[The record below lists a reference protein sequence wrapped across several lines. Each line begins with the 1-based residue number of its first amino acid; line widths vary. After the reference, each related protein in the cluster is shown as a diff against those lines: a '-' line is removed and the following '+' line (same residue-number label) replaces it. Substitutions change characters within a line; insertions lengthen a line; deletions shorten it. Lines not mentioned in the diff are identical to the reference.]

1 MRALQLKTQW
11 TRSNAA
17 AAIDAATQATV
28 VRGLPSAADQQT
40 SDPRRRRRAN
50 VLLVGA
56 PAMTS
61 KLVSRLRLV
70 LPHVLLICT
79 TVLYAIVGAICFSW
93 TESGHE
99 TGRMSGYSKNAIAAQ
114 NALMS
119 LDVGR
124 LADISEADRNRT
136 EEEMEAA
143 IDRMIQTAM
152 EAFAE
157 GIQAA
162 DISHDAVQKAH
173 KMKWTFQT
181 ALYFSV
187 TILTS
192 VGYGNLVPI
201 SRLGRIFCIVYGT
214 FGIPLTLITIAD
226 MAKFLSDM
234 IAKAEAKYKR
244 RRQGGGADEPAERKQ
259 KAADAKSNASHD
271 DEDED
276 DVLAEPGSWSKGF
289 VLFLLLAYMAL
300 SALGCSFF
308 KESWNFLDS
317 FYFCLITM
325 PPSHYAGWIAFIF
338 VGLILSTLTVD
349 MCGSSAISSLHVFGR
364 GIDVMAMFSAL
375 KGGGQLAAFQPAEFS
390 EIPWIDQKV
399 RLSQMLENGHFAVTY
414 ENSGGAKCPTL
425 RASLPIAQ

>member
-124 LADISEADRNRT
+124 FAEMNEADRNRT

-173 KMKWTFQT
+173 KMKP
-181 ALYFSV
+181 
-187 TILTS
+187 S

-244 RRQGGGADEPAERKQ
+244 RRQGG
-259 KAADAKSNASHD
+259 
-271 DEDED
+271 
-276 DVLAEPGSWSKGF
+276 L

-325 PPSHYAGWIAFIF
+325 TTIGFGDLDPALAVEPPSHYAGWIAFIF

-414 ENSGGAKCPTL
+414 ENSVGKVPDSSGESTN
-425 RASLPIAQ
+425 RS